1 LFYYDNTELNSSI
14 TEIAYEKAVSH
25 YINNL
30 HLNFEYSFS
39 TRTSVFESLRTT
51 FFLGARLSCILNLR
65 RQYFVQDLNQ
75 ISLEQMTGLGIN
87 LLTETAIQ
95 KESNNYLRVEVN
107 IPCISYVLLPGPYN
121 AKVSENLTFIDI
133 NPEQNLLGQIF
144 KKGDLVSFNKLF
156 EIQADVSYIYFYSN
170 HIAFD
175 LQYRLLYYS
184 FVQYQDLFHAHV
196 LNNQFLLGL
205 TVKL

>member
-1 LFYYDNTELNSSI
+1 
-14 TEIAYEKAVSH
+14 
-25 YINNL
+25 
-30 HLNFEYSFS
+30 
-39 TRTSVFESLRTT
+39 
-51 FFLGARLSCILNLR
+51 
-65 RQYFVQDLNQ
+65 
-75 ISLEQMTGLGIN
+75 MTGLGIN